1 MLQPSKGES
10 AVQNQ
15 TPTGADTSQKP
26 KTPKLNKINA
36 MESSL
41 TYCTYFAEEAQA
53 EAFAE
58 TLPFG
63 GIIEVKNGWFHV
75 WANK

>member
-1 MLQPSKGES
+1 
-10 AVQNQ
+10 
-15 TPTGADTSQKP
+15 
-26 KTPKLNKINA
+26 